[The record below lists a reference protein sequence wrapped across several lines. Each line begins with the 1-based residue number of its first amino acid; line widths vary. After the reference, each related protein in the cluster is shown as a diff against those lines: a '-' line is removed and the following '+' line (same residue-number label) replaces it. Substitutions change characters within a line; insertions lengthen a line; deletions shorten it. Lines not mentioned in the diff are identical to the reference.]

1 MTTCSVVRI
10 IDSSAIFAR
19 TASDRP
25 RMDSLVF
32 FERITEL
39 AATAP
44 SFVPRAS
51 RDVGTFFAIEVPPL
65 VPTGTAARGRPR

>member
-10 IDSSAIFAR
+10 IDSSAIRAR

-25 RMDSLVF
+25 RIESLVF

-65 VPTGTAARGRPR
+65 VPTRMAARGHRR

>member
-1 MTTCSVVRI
+1 MVRI
-10 IDSSAIFAR
+10 IDSSAILAR

-25 RMDSLVF
+25 RMDSRVF
-32 FERITEL
+32 FERIIEL

-65 VPTGTAARGRPR
+65 VPTRMAACDRLR

>member
-10 IDSSAIFAR
+10 IDSSAIRAR

-25 RMDSLVF
+25 RMDSLVRF
-32 FERITEL
+32 DRMTEL

-51 RDVGTFFAIEVPPL
+51 REVGTFFAIEVPPL
-65 VPTGTAARGRPR
+65 VPTRVTAHSRPR

>member
-1 MTTCSVVRI
+1 ME
-10 IDSSAIFAR
+10 
-19 TASDRP
+19 
-25 RMDSLVF
+25 SLVF
-32 FERITEL
+32 FERMTEL

-65 VPTGTAARGRPR
+65 VPTRRAAVDA